1 MARVPSSVAACRGG
15 RRCCHAGV
23 AGIMMAALVFVGYV
37 AAQGFVAG
45 ARSAAATAPAPALR
59 ARRVQRRFSSV
70 KCKEAAEML
79 EGGLYAYLDV
89 RTEEEW
95 QDSGVADVPE
105 LAMVTSHVPGPR
117 GMAFDTQAWL
127 EKVQRIFPD
136 KQSKIVVGCKAAV
149 LEGGLYA
156 YLDVRTEEE
165 WQDSGVADV
174 PELAM
179 VTSHVPGPRGMAFD
193 TQAWLEKVQ
202 RIFPD
207 KQSKI
212 VVGCK
217 AGSRSKAAASVL
229 EEAGYTELVEL
240 DDGFMGWKMSGLP
253 VKYP

>member
-136 KQSKIVVGCKAAV
+136 KQSKIVVGCKA
-149 LEGGLYA
+149 
-156 YLDVRTEEE
+156 
-165 WQDSGVADV
+165 
-174 PELAM
+174 
-179 VTSHVPGPRGMAFD
+179 
-193 TQAWLEKVQ
+193 
-202 RIFPD
+202 
-207 KQSKI
+207 
-212 VVGCK
+212 
-217 AGSRSKAAASVL
+217 GSRSKAAASVL